1 MEKYIEILKNI
12 LKNFNDDDDFIL
24 IIKTI
29 LIKIFDMYYLE
40 RNIQLYNIDNLFKK
54 YNTNMYNLL
63 KQKYILTESKKLI
76 FKKHVYD
83 KREYIIKLL
92 KNNDIVLNKNETYS
106 KIANEILKKENIRIS
121 SYVKDFVKNRIITEN
136 KISFEKNDN
145 YYDIHQD

>member
-63 KQKYILTESKKLI
+63 KQKYTLTKSKKLI
-76 FKKHVYD
+76 FKKHKYIE
-83 KREYIIKLL
+83 KEYIIRLL
-92 KNNDIVLNKNETYS
+92 RKNNFILNKNETYS
-106 KIANEILKKENIRIS
+106 KIANEILKKENIKIS
-121 SYVKDFVKNRIITEN
+121 SYVKDFVKNRTE
-136 KISFEKNDN
+136 KIK
-145 YYDIHQD
+145 